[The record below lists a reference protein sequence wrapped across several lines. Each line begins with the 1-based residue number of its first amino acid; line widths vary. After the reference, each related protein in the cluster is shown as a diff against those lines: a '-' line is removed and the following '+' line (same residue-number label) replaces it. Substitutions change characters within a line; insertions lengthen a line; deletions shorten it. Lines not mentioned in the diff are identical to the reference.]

1 MQSVTHCFSVTY
13 QARSESVGEAR
24 TALAEFARQAGATP
38 EQVDGV
44 RLAVSEAVTNAVL
57 HAYRDAPGAVQVT
70 AALAGA
76 ELWILVADDGG
87 GMQPQTDRPGL
98 GLGLG
103 LISQLC
109 DDMAIVSRSGGGVE
123 VRILFKLAVAAGQS
137 SPEHAPMAPAAAEMG
152 VALPDALSSVSNAPV
167 CE

>member
-1 MQSVTHCFSVTY
+1 MQSVTHRFGVTY
-13 QARSESVGEAR
+13 RARPESVGEAR
-24 TALAEFARQAGATP
+24 AALADFARQAGATP

-57 HAYRDAPGAVQVT
+57 HAYRGAPGAIQVT
-70 AALAGA
+70 AAIAGA

-87 GMQPQTDRPGL
+87 GMQPRAERPGL

-103 LISQLC
+103 LISQVC

-123 VRILFKLAVAAGQS
+123 VRILFKLAVAAGPVT
-137 SPEHAPMAPAAAEMG
+137 PERAPMVPAAAEMG
-152 VALPDALSSVSNAPV
+152 AALPDALSSVPNAPV